1 MFCLKVDI
9 DGVITDMTP
18 QTFKHY
24 SFVNAKIISGD
35 KYYIDKA
42 VLLGATKPKPKRKK
56 KAED

>member
-9 DGVITDMTP
+9 DGVATDITP
-18 QTFKHY
+18 QTFKHH

-42 VLLGATKPKPKRKK
+42 VKLGAEKPKPKRKK
-56 KAED
+56 KAD